1 MTEHHP
7 EKKVNAEPVE
17 TDSTTIDPAEQAKFT
32 ALAATWWKRD
42 GPMWPLHLLNEFRIR
57 QIVDVLQT
65 QLELPASPTPLE
77 GLDVL
82 DIGCGGGILSESL
95 CRLGANVQ
103 GIDMNAANIRVA
115 QQHGASLPIQYQ
127 CQTAE
132 DLVRQ
137 NRDYDLVMNLEV
149 VEHVANLPVFMASCN
164 KLLKPGGITF
174 VSTIN
179 RTFKS
184 WVFAIAGAEYILKL
198 LPRGT
203 HQWNKFVRPAE
214 LNNLLEKDGLK
225 VVWTTGVRLN
235 PFNRHFSA
243 ARAMSVNYMICARKP
258 I

>member
-1 MTEHHP
+1 MTENNPPKKADAHSA
-7 EKKVNAEPVE
+7 EK
-17 TDSTTIDPAEQAKFT
+17 DSSTIDPAEQEKFT
-32 ALAATWWKRD
+32 ALAATWWERD
-42 GPMWPLHLLNEFRIR
+42 GPMWPLHLLNEFRIG
-57 QIVDVLQT
+57 QIVEVLQK
-65 QLELPASPTPLE
+65 QLQLPVSPTPLE

-103 GIDMNAANIRVA
+103 GVDMNAANIRVA

-132 DLVRQ
+132 DLVAQ
-137 NRDYDLVMNLEV
+137 NRRYDLVMNLEV
-149 VEHVANLPVFMASCN
+149 VEHVSNLPVFMASCN
-164 KLLKPGGITF
+164 ELLKPGGITF

-179 RTFKS
+179 RTLKS

-203 HQWNKFVRPAE
+203 HQWGKFVRPAE

-235 PFNRHFSA
+235 PFSRHFSA
-243 ARAMSVNYMICARKP
+243 TGSMSVNYMICARKP